1 MECRNDGVVVKSKC
15 SFPSFF
21 FSPPPLSFP
30 LFVCFSSSSSANKK
44 IRVIQRLVLF
54 LFFSFFFFSSPL
66 NLTGAVKKK
75 KEEEE
80 TNSDLPL
87 FSLDNTRE
95 THQKKKKRGKNGKK
109 RSELKSGCGS
119 RCITDESTLMPHPHE
134 LLFRLT
140 LLFCSVFA
148 IFSGAA
154 SSSAQ
159 RRWPLP
165 GPRPSPAA

>member
-1 MECRNDGVVVKSKC
+1 MLVPFFCF
-15 SFPSFF
+15 FP
-21 FSPPPLSFP
+21 PPLPLSFP

-75 KEEEE
+75 KKKKKP
-80 TNSDLPL
+80 TVT
-87 FSLDNTRE
+87 SLSFHWTIRE
-95 THQKKKKRGKNGKK
+95 RHTKNKKKRGKNGKK

-154 SSSAQ
+154 SSSAR